1 MNKVNRVNSFLTSG
15 LGASRPEVIRPG
27 GGGEGAETSGPQRV
41 DFPDPEGGLS
51 RPPPLWLV
59 LEGQAGCQEEL
70 RAYGRP

>member
-1 MNKVNRVNSFLTSG
+1 MNRVSSFLTSG
-15 LGASRPEVIRPG
+15 LGTSRPEVIRRK
-27 GGGEGAETSGPQRV
+27 AEASAPQRV
-41 DFPDPEGGLS
+41 GFPDPEGGLS